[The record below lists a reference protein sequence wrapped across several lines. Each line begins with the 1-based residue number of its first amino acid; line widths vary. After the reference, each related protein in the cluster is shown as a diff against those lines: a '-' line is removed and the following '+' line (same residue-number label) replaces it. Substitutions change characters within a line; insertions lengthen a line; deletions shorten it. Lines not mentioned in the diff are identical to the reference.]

1 MAKQL
6 FEDVFNKAVIYDMF
20 FLNVKAVL
28 IYPTIKELEEKNKPM
43 YERWNYLLKAK
54 YTDIPVGQMVDMATY
69 SQKKY
74 EEHAVHYPEYCKI
87 VAITYGTVY
96 VEKGI
101 LKRFFKKITNNDEF
115 IVLATFIDVLH
126 QMSSDGVKSSPQEF
140 PILCGHN
147 IIGYDIPLVIKRFIA
162 YKDKFE
168 NNKQIPFIL
177 KRALNIK
184 PWESGII
191 DVVNV
196 WKFNGFEYTPLMLI
210 ADYLGLKKTTDLLT
224 NEELSRYYWANI
236 ETKPDE
242 TLEFISL
249 QSATQTNL
257 VIQLM
262 NELRQL

>member
-6 FEDVFNKAVIYDMF
+6 FEDVFNKATIYEMF
-20 FLNVKAVL
+20 FFNTKSVL
-28 IYPTIKELEEKNKPM
+28 IHQTIKELEEKNKPM
-43 YERWNYLLKAK
+43 YDRWNYLLQTK
-54 YTDIPVGQMVDMATY
+54 YNNIPVGQMIDMAEY

-74 EEHAVHYPEYCKI
+74 EENATYYPEFCKI
-87 VAITYGTVY
+87 VAITYATVY

-101 LKRFFKKITNNDEF
+101 VKRFFKKIVNDDEF
-115 IVLATFIDVLH
+115 IVLASFIDVLH
-126 QMSSDGVKSSPQEF
+126 QMSSDSVKSSPQEF

-147 IIGYDIPLVIKRFIA
+147 IIGYDIPFIIKRFIA
-162 YKDKFE
+162 NRDKFE
-168 NNKQIPFIL
+168 TNKQLPYIL

-191 DVVNV
+191 DTVNV
-196 WKFNGFEYTPLMLI
+196 WKFNGFEYTTLMLI
-210 ADYLGLKKTTDLLT
+210 ADFMGLKKTTDLLPH
-224 NEELSRYYWANI
+224 NELSKYYWENI
-236 ETKPDE
+236 KNKPEE

-262 NELRQL
+262 NELRLL